1 MSSYETFSE
10 VYDEFM
16 DNLPYDEWVE
26 YMDSLLREQGVE
38 PGALLMELGCGTGKV
53 TEMFYDRG
61 YKMVGLDLSADMLG
75 IAMDKG
81 RSKDGEIL
89 YLLQDMTE
97 MELYG
102 TFDAFYSIGDSMNY
116 ILEPEDLT
124 RVFSLVNNYLD
135 PNGVFIFDLK
145 TQYLFE
151 EVMADNTFADD
162 REEISFIW
170 DNYYYEDE
178 KINEYGVN
186 IFLRAEDGRYD
197 KFMETHYQK
206 AYSVDEVK
214 AMIEAGG
221 MEFVAVYDAF
231 TKNPPRPDSERLYYI
246 ARKKEQS

>member
-26 YMDSLLREQGVE
+26 YMDMLLKEQGVK

-116 ILEPEDLT
+116 ILEPESLT
-124 RVFSLVNNYLD
+124 RVFSLVNNYLE
-135 PNGVFIFDLK
+135 PGGVFIFDLK

-151 EVMADNTFADD
+151 EIMADNTFADD

-170 DNYYYEDE
+170 DNYYYEEE

-186 IFLRAEDGRYD
+186 IFLRGEDGRYD

-206 AYSVDEVK
+206 AYSVEEIRK
-214 AMIEAGG
+214 MIEASGLT
-221 MEFVAVYDAF
+221 FVAVYDAF
-231 TKNPPRPDSERLYYI
+231 TKDAPKADSERLYYI
-246 ARKKEQS
+246 AKKEQ

>member
-26 YMDSLLREQGVE
+26 YMDMLLKEQGVK
-38 PGALLMELGCGTGKV
+38 PGSLLMELGCGTGKV

-116 ILEPEDLT
+116 ILEPESLT
-124 RVFSLVNNYLD
+124 RVFSLVNNYLELG
-135 PNGVFIFDLK
+135 GVFIFDLK

-151 EVMADNTFADD
+151 EIMADNTFADD

-170 DNYYYEDE
+170 DNYYYEEE

-186 IFLRAEDGRYD
+186 IFLRGEDGRYD

-206 AYSVDEVK
+206 AYSVDEIK
-214 AMIEAGG
+214 EMIEASGLT
-221 MEFVAVYDAF
+221 FVAVYDAF
-231 TKNPPRPDSERLYYI
+231 TKDAPKEDSERLYYI
-246 ARKKEQS
+246 AKKEQ

>member
-26 YMDSLLREQGVE
+26 YMDSLLKEQGVKE
-38 PGALLMELGCGTGKV
+38 GGLLMELGCGTGKV

-75 IAMDKG
+75 IAMEKG
-81 RSKDGEIL
+81 RSRDGEIL

-116 ILEPEDLT
+116 ILEEEDLT

-170 DNYYYEDE
+170 DNYYYAEE

-186 IFLRAEDGRYD
+186 IFLRGEDGRYD

-206 AYSVDEVK
+206 AYSVEEMK
-214 AMIEAGG
+214 KMIKAGG
-221 MEFVAVYDAF
+221 LEFVAVYDAF
-231 TKNPPRPDSERLYYI
+231 THDDPKPDSERLYYI
-246 ARKKEQS
+246 CKKGVI